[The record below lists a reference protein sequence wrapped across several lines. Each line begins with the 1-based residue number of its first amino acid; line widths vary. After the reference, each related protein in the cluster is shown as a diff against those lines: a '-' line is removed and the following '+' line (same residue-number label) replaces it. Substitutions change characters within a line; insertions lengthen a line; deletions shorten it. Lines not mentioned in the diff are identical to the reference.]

1 MIGRRR
7 RLGYGLSIA
16 VVIVTAGACSLEA
29 FDEPWISV
37 AVSAPAVAPEAP
49 AVEPIAEATL
59 SRTAGGRGPEGA
71 VEKAAEGTE
80 SEDKGFSAVASW
92 YGPGFAGRE
101 TASGETFVPEALT
114 AAHRELP
121 FGTLLEVTNPR
132 TGLKV
137 PVRVNDRGPFV
148 AGRQLDL
155 SAAAFARI
163 ANPAEGVIIVWVRL
177 IDTFPMVHYNLF
189 RDERESG
196 LKLASRAREEPSAAG
211 SGSPGRGRVH
221 P

>member
-1 MIGRRR
+1 M
-7 RLGYGLSIA
+7 
-16 VVIVTAGACSLEA
+16 
-29 FDEPWISV
+29 
-37 AVSAPAVAPEAP
+37 APEAP
-49 AVEPIAEATL
+49 AGAAQKAVTGAEP
-59 SRTAGGRGPEGA
+59 
-71 VEKAAEGTE
+71 
-80 SEDKGFSAVASW
+80 EDEGFSAVASW

-101 TASGETFVPEALT
+101 TASGETYIPEALT
-114 AAHRELP
+114 VAHRELP

-137 PVRVNDRGPFV
+137 AVRVNDRGPFV

-155 SAAAFARI
+155 SAAAFALI
-163 ANPAEGVIIVWVRL
+163 ADPAEGVITVRVRS
-177 IDTFPMVHYNLF
+177 IDTVSMVHYNQF

-196 LKLASRAREEPSAAG
+196 LKLASRAREGPSSAG